1 MKEETLSE
9 KRKSITINKLELTID
24 GAIPKETIITYHYP
38 EEDVKEFV
46 QWCLK
51 WKSKNIET
59 KEDDFLVI
67 PMKKFKKR
75 AGGDLITNI
84 KENGTK
90 INT

>member
-1 MKEETLSE
+1 MKEETL
-9 KRKSITINKLELTID
+9 ID
-24 GAIPKETIITYHYP
+24 KKVFIKDAKKWVYP
-38 EEDVKEFV
+38 EKDVKEFI

-90 INT
+90 